1 MPSQNSFEDSMAQ
14 LCMAFRVEMKF
25 GVIQT
30 RVCLIQYVCAV
41 CVVRTIPFILFP
53 RTCVIFGTRE
63 ERQICWS
70 IIPRRLPACRN
81 GYEYLS
87 SR

>member
-1 MPSQNSFEDSMAQ
+1 MPSRNSFEDSMAQ
-14 LCMAFRVEMKF
+14 LRMAFRVEMKF

-53 RTCVIFGTRE
+53 EHALSLEHEKNVKFVGPSFRVASQRVVMVM
-63 ERQICWS
+63 S
-70 IIPRRLPACRN
+70 I
-81 GYEYLS
+81 
-87 SR
+87 